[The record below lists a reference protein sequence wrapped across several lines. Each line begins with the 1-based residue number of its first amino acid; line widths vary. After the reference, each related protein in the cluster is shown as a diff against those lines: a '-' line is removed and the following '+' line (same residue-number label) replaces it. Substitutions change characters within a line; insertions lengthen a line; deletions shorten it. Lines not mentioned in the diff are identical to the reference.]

1 MNELL
6 DEMELALSD
15 LLQAGLASAGP
26 EAAGRLRT
34 LARQGEQAG
43 LHTGAQLLE
52 EVAADLEARAHRM
65 QKDDQALTDRVAC
78 LCCSRR
84 DGGGAQT
91 GFVGEHTACH
101 TILNDDNDGRAGKT
115 AGG

>member
-43 LHTGAQLLE
+43 LHTGYLYEMTDIGQ
-52 EVAADLEARAHRM
+52 VRAAMEAISDSV
-65 QKDDQALTDRVAC
+65 QIVGNKPYVRVYE
-78 LCCSRR
+78 RGE
-84 DGGGAQT
+84 DGKFAAISMDMAA
-91 GFVGEHTACH
+91 V
-101 TILNDDNDGRAGKT
+101 
-115 AGG
+115 

>member
-65 QKDDQALTDRVAC
+65 QKDDQALTDRIC
-78 LCCSRR
+78 
-84 DGGGAQT
+84 
-91 GFVGEHTACH
+91 
-101 TILNDDNDGRAGKT
+101 RAGRYL
-115 AGG
+115 ALCRQRWQEEAIRLRWHGRS